1 MPAGLYQERFTGA
14 SKSATYP
21 YWYYWGAS
29 SWLTCRPIARHGFA
43 LSKGEFRDGLC
54 LRYGWT
60 PSRLPTTCVC
70 EKAFTTAHALSCPF
84 GGFPSIRHNEVRDIL
99 ASSLK
104 GVAHNVAVEP
114 HLQPLTGEQFQLRSA
129 STEDQ
134 ARLDVVAS
142 GVWGGRFERTFID
155 VRVFNPYA
163 SSNRTSSLSGCY
175 RHHEQEKRRRYD
187 RRVREV
193 ERSTFLPFVLSSTG
207 GCGKGA
213 AALVSRI
220 AHLQS
225 LRGREAYSVLI
236 AHLRCRLSFALLRS
250 SVMCLRGARR
260 VWQPPMDGCAS
271 LAVVEARVSR

>member
-1 MPAGLYQERFTGA
+1 MAQEEHLDDALACVRRA
-14 SKSATYP
+14 KSQARSEARKAMKIAADTFRTEHSELDLAISLAEEK
-21 YWYYWGAS
+21 GAS

-129 STEDQ
+129 SS
-134 ARLDVVAS
+134 LFGSCVA
-142 GVWGGRFERTFID
+142 
-155 VRVFNPYA
+155 A
-163 SSNRTSSLSGCY
+163 S
-175 RHHEQEKRRRYD
+175 
-187 RRVREV
+187 
-193 ERSTFLPFVLSSTG
+193 
-207 GCGKGA
+207 
-213 AALVSRI
+213 
-220 AHLQS
+220 
-225 LRGREAYSVLI
+225 
-236 AHLRCRLSFALLRS
+236 
-250 SVMCLRGARR
+250 
-260 VWQPPMDGCAS
+260 
-271 LAVVEARVSR
+271 

>member
-1 MPAGLYQERFTGA
+1 MAQEEHLDDALACVRRA
-14 SKSATYP
+14 KSQARSEARKAMKIAADTFRTEHSELDLAISLAEEK
-21 YWYYWGAS
+21 GAS

-155 VRVFNPYA
+155 VRVFNTDA
-163 SSNRTSSLSGCY
+163 SSNRTS
-175 RHHEQEKRRRYD
+175 
-187 RRVREV
+187 
-193 ERSTFLPFVLSSTG
+193 
-207 GCGKGA
+207 
-213 AALVSRI
+213 
-220 AHLQS
+220 
-225 LRGREAYSVLI
+225 
-236 AHLRCRLSFALLRS
+236 
-250 SVMCLRGARR
+250 
-260 VWQPPMDGCAS
+260 
-271 LAVVEARVSR
+271 